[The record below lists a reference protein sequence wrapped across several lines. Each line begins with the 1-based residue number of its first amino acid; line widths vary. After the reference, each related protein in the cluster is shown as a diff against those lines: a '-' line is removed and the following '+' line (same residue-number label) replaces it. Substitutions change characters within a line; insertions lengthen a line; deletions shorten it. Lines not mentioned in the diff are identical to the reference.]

1 MTLVK
6 VERFL
11 HLTDCEIAR
20 VFINGEHYCYS
31 VEDISRTTKNENQ
44 KSIPDGIY
52 DLGTTAAREIKIS
65 SIYKHE
71 MLTIVGIPQMENT
84 LFHFGFLVSPTTH
97 FFILGD
103 KIGLV
108 KGKEGLLSSKAT
120 YFQFHRL
127 VFEKIKLGSQ
137 KIEFTTIQ

>member
-1 MTLVK
+1 MSLIK

-11 HLTDCEIAR
+11 HLKDCEIAR
-20 VFINGEHYCYS
+20 VYINGEHYCYS
-31 VEDISRTTKNENQ
+31 VEDSARTTKKQNQ
-44 KSIPDGIY
+44 NCIPDGVY
-52 DLGTTAAREIKIS
+52 ELGTTNSREIKIS

-71 MLTIVGIPQMENT
+71 MLTINGIPEMENT

-97 FFILGD
+97 FFIIGD
-103 KIGLV
+103 KIGMI

-127 VFEKIKLGSQ
+127 IYDKVKEGNQ
-137 KIEFTTIQ
+137 KIEFTTI